1 MRKTTIFVEG
11 WTEQVWVREYL
22 LKWYGYEE
30 AWIECYALFNEK
42 GMFSVPYNYKPIN
55 PLHYYQIINVGGDNR
70 VNNALVKETPRLRN
84 EGFHKIIGLR
94 DMLSDTYRDL
104 VDNHKVDVSVVEK
117 IRTEQWHI
125 LKTLLKNNV
134 TDVQLCYAIMEI
146 EAWILGLSQF
156 FYQIDAR
163 LTPNFIKTHLNLDF
177 DTLDPE
183 TNIYNPT
190 TVLSRIFSL
199 VGKDYGKRQGEID
212 SLISPL
218 TKEDYALFLEKD
230 ACNSFNVFHNA
241 IHHY

>member
-1 MRKTTIFVEG
+1 MRKTVIFVEG

-22 LKWYGYEE
+22 LKWFEYQD
-30 AWIECYALFNEK
+30 IQLECFTLFNKKIHRADYPFGVETA
-42 GMFSVPYNYKPIN
+42 PNYF
-55 PLHYYQIINVGGDNR
+55 QIINAGGDKR
-70 VNNALVKETPRLRN
+70 VNDLLVEETPRFRN
-84 EGFHKIIGLR
+84 LGFHKIIGLR
-94 DMLSDTYRDL
+94 DMLSQEYREKVTAHI
-104 VDNHKVDVSVVEK
+104 VDAAV
-117 IRTEQWHI
+117 IEQIQTKQKHI
-125 LKTLLKNNV
+125 LKMFFGDNMS
-134 TDVQLCYAIMEI
+134 DIQLCYAIMEI

-156 FYQIDAR
+156 FDQIDAR

-230 ACNSFNVFHNA
+230 VCNSFNIFHEAVHND
-241 IHHY
+241 